1 MTYPTLMSRIA
12 IQDPLLDPTM
22 FMTAPDMSRVHELK
36 NSDRQEA
43 LEFLAVRPVH
53 TVVMASFINDNGIKS
68 ELNRGKFYAY
78 RNSQGKLEGVALIG
92 HSTLVEAR
100 SRAALT
106 ALAARART
114 SETPI
119 HLIMSSGDTAQS
131 FWNEYTHGLTQPR
144 MTCSEQLFELNFP
157 FMVQK
162 CEWDIRRA
170 RPEELIQVAEAQAE
184 VAEIES
190 GINPMQ
196 KDCEGFLKRVM
207 RRIEQGRVFVV
218 FDGDKL
224 VFKADIIAESD
235 ETIYLEGI
243 YTSPE
248 YRGRGVGSSCLASL
262 SLELVSRAV
271 NICML
276 SNTNATSAHKCFAK
290 AGYRVAGQCTTLFV

>member
-1 MTYPTLMSRIA
+1 MKFHVQTQIGYNEA
-12 IQDPLLDPTM
+12 IVNQPFFQNT
-22 FMTAPDMSRVHELK
+22 PDMSRVHELK

-53 TVVMASFINDNGIKS
+53 TVVMTSFINDNGIES
-68 ELNRGKFYAY
+68 ELNRGKFFGY
-78 RNSQGKLEGVALIG
+78 RNAKGKLEGIALIG

-100 SRAALT
+100 SRESLT
-106 ALAARART
+106 ALAAKART

-119 HLIMSSGDTAQS
+119 HLIMSSGDSAQS
-131 FWNEYTHGLTQPR
+131 FWNEYTYGLTQPR
-144 MTCSEQLFELNFP
+144 LTCTEQLFQLSFP

-162 CEWDIRRA
+162 CEWDIRLA
-170 RPEELIQVAEAQAE
+170 KPEELIQVAEAQAE
-184 VAEIES
+184 VAEIEC

-196 KDCEGFLKRVM
+196 KDREGFLKRVM

-224 VFKADIIAESD
+224 VFKADIIAETD

-248 YRGRGVGSSCLASL
+248 YRGRGVGSSCLAAL
-262 SLELVSRAV
+262 SLELVSRV
-271 NICML
+271 SNICML
-276 SNTNATSAHKCFAK
+276 SNVDFAHAHKSFVK
-290 AGYRVAGQCTTLFV
+290 AGFKSTDQCTTLFV